1 MITQNTPVNGDR
13 QSIDG
18 VERVFYDGYWIK
30 YYAPPADSLQAKKQM
45 IISLTRRLFNHVEHG
60 LNIPGVRLKEA
71 RQFYE
76 AESDQALKRVKGAM
90 LAGCLFNRATD
101 IITNLVELQSL
112 GIDIHSDNALLR
124 ACGQALQEALS
135 LGRLVLH
142 RSGEE
147 CIDELWGEPLHAFS
161 VPVDVFYES
170 RFIKISSARACLDAI
185 HHGTLNC
192 FNSLAPFTSI
202 EPLMQQFT
210 AMAHV
215 KVEVLQD
222 DDAIFDVWPAF
233 VVAGEAVIH
242 FEPKIA
248 SQASVMYR
256 YQAQEGK
263 RLLIQIHSVMS
274 DVVRARTPMPKT
286 MRTLIERLNQ
296 YQQEARLIF
305 SEAPPIDASQS

>member
-1 MITQNTPVNGDR
+1 MKTTHPVNGDR
-13 QSIDG
+13 QIIEG
-18 VERVFYDGYWIK
+18 IERVFYDGYWIK

-45 IISLTRRLFNHVEHG
+45 IIALTRRLFNHVEHG

-71 RQFYE
+71 RRFYE
-76 AESDQALKRVKGAM
+76 EEEDPPLKRVKGAM

-101 IITNLVELQSL
+101 IITNLVDLQAQ
-112 GIDIHSDNALLR
+112 GVDIHSDNALLR

-170 RFIKISSARACLDAI
+170 RFIKISSARACLDALNY
-185 HHGTLNC
+185 GVLNC
-192 FNSLAPFTSI
+192 FSNLPPFRTIAPLI
-202 EPLMQQFT
+202 QKFT
-210 AMAHV
+210 AMAHI

-222 DDAIFDVWPAF
+222 DDAIFEVWPAF
-233 VVAGEAVIH
+233 VVAGEAIIH
-242 FEPKIA
+242 FEPLIPD
-248 SQASVMYR
+248 QAGPYYH
-256 YQAQEGK
+256 YQAREGK
-263 RLLIQIHSVMS
+263 RLLVQIHSVMS

-286 MRTLIERLNQ
+286 MRSLLEHLHQ
-296 YQQEARLIF
+296 YQQEARPIF
-305 SEAPPIDASQS
+305 SEAHPIDTSPS